1 MILKCVDIY
10 AIWGTRWSGPGGGGD
25 VHMKRSGMLVKPQ
38 NETYLD
44 LFAKIK

>member
-1 MILKCVDIY
+1 MPFEEHADP
-10 AIWGTRWSGPGGGGD
+10 AGGGD